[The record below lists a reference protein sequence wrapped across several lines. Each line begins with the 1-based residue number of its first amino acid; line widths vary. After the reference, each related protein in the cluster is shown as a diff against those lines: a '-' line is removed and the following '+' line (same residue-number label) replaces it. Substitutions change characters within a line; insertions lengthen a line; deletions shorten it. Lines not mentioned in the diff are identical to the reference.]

1 MTLSDLINILAVV
14 QIPILCTG
22 WFVGQRM
29 ITHLLPREKER
40 FQNCDAANWI
50 WDRRKSR

>member
-1 MTLSDLINILAVV
+1 MNLADL
-14 QIPILCTG
+14 IPILSVIQIPVLCAG

-29 ITHLLPREKER
+29 ITHLLPQEKER

-50 WDRRKSR
+50 WDRRESK

>member
-1 MTLSDLINILAVV
+1 MALSDLINILAVV
-14 QIPILCTG
+14 QIPVLCAG

-40 FQNCDAANWI
+40 FRDAANWI